1 MTRYATEIVRIA
13 AEEIVTR
20 YAREIVRKYVRRI
33 VGRKRLE
40 KWWENVQE
48 DVMIYMSRYVTIS
61 IREFVEIRV
70 RELVR
75 ICKYVYHIYI
85 PESCQNLSKDM
96 SR

>member
-40 KWWENVQE
+40 KWWENVQQ
-48 DVMIYMSRYVTIS
+48 DVMI
-61 IREFVEIRV
+61 
-70 RELVR
+70 
-75 ICKYVYHIYI
+75 CH
-85 PESCQNLSKDM
+85 DM